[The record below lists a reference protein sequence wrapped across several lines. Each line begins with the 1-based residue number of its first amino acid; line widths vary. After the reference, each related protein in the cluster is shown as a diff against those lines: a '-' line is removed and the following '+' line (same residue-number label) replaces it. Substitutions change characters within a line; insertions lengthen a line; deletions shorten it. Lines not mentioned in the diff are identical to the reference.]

1 MRALIAGRLHA
12 LAIGR
17 DLSGRQ
23 LRMVFV
29 VALSISLQ
37 NPILYHTIEKIGVCN
52 NMIKAFE
59 LLRIRA
65 PKAEKGE

>member
-1 MRALIAGRLHA
+1 
-12 LAIGR
+12 
-17 DLSGRQ
+17 
-23 LRMVFV
+23 MVFV